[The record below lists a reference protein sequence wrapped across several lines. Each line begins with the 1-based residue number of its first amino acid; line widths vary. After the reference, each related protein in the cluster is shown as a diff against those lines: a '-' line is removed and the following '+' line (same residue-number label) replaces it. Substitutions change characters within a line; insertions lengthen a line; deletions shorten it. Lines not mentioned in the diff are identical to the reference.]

1 MGTRGRGLALLAA
14 ASAVVVGVLAA
25 VAFGQ
30 MTSTKLDRKLCET
43 TGGGRFVPIP
53 GFPGES
59 IDRRLLADIEFLVRK
74 YKIFITDGY
83 SIDPV
88 HARNGEHPI
97 GLALDIV
104 PDTTKTR
111 RWRKVSRLARWAE
124 PLPGAPRPPFRW
136 VGYNGDIG
144 HGRGNHLHL
153 SWSHS
158 ATEPEDPAR
167 TVYTLKCPEKAT
179 GTQPPPEPEG
189 GGIASRAPAGKP
201 DSGGIGARARIRAM
215 QRTAVPERR

>member
-14 ASAVVVGVLAA
+14 AAAVVVGTFAA
-25 VAFGQ
+25 VAFAK

-59 IDRRLLADIEFLVRK
+59 IDRRLLTDIEFLVRK
-74 YKIFITDGY
+74 YNIFITDGY

-97 GLALDIV
+97 GLALDII
-104 PDTTKTR
+104 PDSTKTR

-144 HGRGNHLHL
+144 HGRGDHLHL

-158 ATEPEDPAR
+158 PTPPEDPAR
-167 TVYTLKCPEKAT
+167 TVYTLKCPGQAA
-179 GTQPPPEPEG
+179 QPVPPPEPVG
-189 GGIASRAPAGKP
+189 GGIASRKP
-201 DSGGIGARARIRAM
+201 KSEPNTGGIAARARIRAM